1 MTWVFNLTGFGF
13 LTWVLYLTW
22 VWDFDLGFQFD
33 LGFGFDLD
41 IQFNLGFAFDFT
53 WTFNLTG
60 FGILAWVLAMYVDY
74 RCTGRGGALS
84 GSPFMFCLFCSVI
97 FISLVEGQI
106 HTEYIEGQVF
116 YSI

>member
-1 MTWVFNLTGFGF
+1 MTWVWG
-13 LTWVLYLTW
+13 
-22 VWDFDLGFQFD
+22 FDLGFIFDLGLGFLGVD

-41 IQFNLGFAFDFT
+41 FQFNLGFAFDFT
-53 WTFNLTG
+53 WTFILTG